1 MALLLFAHAAA
12 PLFMARVIWFAWV
25 VHNPLFASVG
35 RSGFA
40 AHSGAHIR
48 LTDLIVGP
56 PMLLEA
62 ATAVALPV
70 RTPPGIYVSFVW
82 AGPVVLAAIRLS
94 MALL

>member
-40 AHSGAHIR
+40 AHSGAH
-48 LTDLIVGP
+48 
-56 PMLLEA
+56 
-62 ATAVALPV
+62 
-70 RTPPGIYVSFVW
+70 TPD
-82 AGPVVLAAIRLS
+82 
-94 MALL
+94 